1 MQGTLWQ
8 RALAEFIGTFALI
21 FIGVLA
27 VVVVDAANLPPETSG
42 AGLVTVAFA
51 HGLVI
56 AVMVAALAAVSGGHF
71 NPAITLGFVVT
82 GRMDVGTG
90 AIYWIA
96 QLVGAAVAALLLVAL
111 LGSGAVALGTPAVA
125 DTITPGIAIAL
136 ELVTTFFLVFV
147 VFGTAVDERA
157 PSSVFP
163 FAIGLT
169 IALDIMAIGPLTGG
183 SVNPARAFGPALA
196 SGAWDDQL
204 VYWIGPLLGGA
215 IAAWVM
221 HFALMERRQAPRVA
235 ERGGPTPGEQRETG
249 EERRFRQPPR
259 EAAD

>member
-27 VVVVDAANLPPETSG
+27 VVATGFANAPDTT
-42 AGLVTVAFA
+42 ALVNVAFA

-71 NPAITLGFVVT
+71 NPAITFGFVVT
-82 GRMDVGTG
+82 GRMDPGTG
-90 AIYWIA
+90 AVYWVS
-96 QLVGAAVAALLLVAL
+96 QLVGGAVAALLLAAMI
-111 LGSGAVALGTPAVA
+111 GSGAVADGTPVLA
-125 DTITPGIAIAL
+125 DTVSPGLGIFL
-136 ELVTTFFLVFV
+136 EAVTTFFLVFV

-157 PSSVFP
+157 PTSLFP

-196 SGAWDDQL
+196 SGAWADQI
-204 VYWIGPLLGGA
+204 VYWIGPLIGGA
-215 IAAWVM
+215 VAAWVM
-221 HFALMERRQAPRVA
+221 HFALMERGQAPPVA
-235 ERGGPTPGEQRETG
+235 ERGGPTPEEQRETSI
-249 EERRFRQPPR
+249 ETARRRRPPPR